1 MYTYKFMYIVENS
14 GLPGFKF
21 NVKVNK
27 ITFGFYLMTQL
38 SFRMAA
44 RYNY

>member
-1 MYTYKFMYIVENS
+1 MYTYKFMYVVENS

-27 ITFGFYLMTQL
+27 NHFWILFDDPIKLLHGCTL
-38 SFRMAA
+38 
-44 RYNY
+44 